1 MNKIVLIVD
10 DDPIVRFVIQKM
22 IHKLDDSVYC
32 HHCDNGEMGLAVLE
46 TLQNSND
53 TIVVLLDINMPVLN
67 GWGFLDGLQ
76 KIKPESFN
84 KFQLY
89 IVTSSTDESDKLK
102 SQSYPVIKKLYH
114 KPLSKQDIEEILNL
128 DDIIKFDMVKLSLS

>member
-1 MNKIVLIVD
+1 
-10 DDPIVRFVIQKM
+10 
-22 IHKLDDSVYC
+22 
-32 HHCDNGEMGLAVLE
+32 
-46 TLQNSND
+46 
-53 TIVVLLDINMPVLN
+53 MPVLN